1 MLNSLPSLGDIKHAS
16 SGNRGTRRRAGRLRV
31 QFSGGIGELCFAG
44 HQQYT
49 CQQLALEA
57 QAVTS
62 RAGIVSGAQDQ
73 KRSNDGLATAA
84 AVVIFWPAAFFV
96 GGNGQTAAELAQLK
110 GQMVAIEQASIQKK
124 CAIQFQGKPPAACF
138 ADLTIPHWSAFSS

>member
-1 MLNSLPSLGDIKHAS
+1 
-16 SGNRGTRRRAGRLRV
+16 
-31 QFSGGIGELCFAG
+31 
-44 HQQYT
+44 
-49 CQQLALEA
+49 LALEA
-57 QAVTS
+57 QGVTA

-110 GQMVAIEQASIQKK
+110 GQMVAIEQASIRKK
-124 CAIQFQGKPPAACF
+124 CAIQFQGKPPGA
-138 ADLTIPHWSAFSS
+138 

>member
-1 MLNSLPSLGDIKHAS
+1 MY
-16 SGNRGTRRRAGRLRV
+16 
-31 QFSGGIGELCFAG
+31 
-44 HQQYT
+44 QQYT

-57 QAVTS
+57 QSVTS

-124 CAIQFQGKPPAACF
+124 CAIQFQGKPPAA
-138 ADLTIPHWSAFSS
+138 